1 MEVDNGGLLAAS
13 LENTLSLALALR
25 SSAVSSPSPA
35 FTTTTPAFPSSE
47 SSASAATLTATSE
60 ASSGSS
66 SIITSISTSILTS
79 PSTSAESSTESTPES
94 SSKAPSA
101 SPEPTASPE
110 SSSSSSS
117 APASSTFT
125 LLVSTL
131 VVVVIISRGC
141 LSFISGCT
149 RSSAPY
155 IPWTI
160 PSELTTTAAT
170 SATPAITFTT
180 LFSILLFIS
189 SLTSALSTPTTP
201 AICSIGRPFDR
212 SSLWPRDVG
221 SLVALLSDHNV
232 KLNNL
237 AIADRPDSFLR
248 VVLDDGSLVNKD
260 IFLGVVPVD
269 ESISRLDVEPF
280 HRAAHLGGDHLLY
293 RFLLLLHLLH
303 LCLLFHS
310 LLLGGLGV
318 RVSHDVSLALM
329 VTNFPSS
336 SFTYTSC

>member
-25 SSAVSSPSPA
+25 GSAVSSPSPA
-35 FTTTTPAFPSSE
+35 FTTTAPAFPSSE

-101 SPEPTASPE
+101 SPEPTASPK
-110 SSSSSSS
+110 SSSSSAP

-131 VVVVIISRGC
+131 VVVVIVSRGC

-149 RSSAPY
+149 RSSAPH

-189 SLTSALSTPTTP
+189 PP
-201 AICSIGRPFDR
+201 
-212 SSLWPRDVG
+212 
-221 SLVALLSDHNV
+221 H
-232 KLNNL
+232 
-237 AIADRPDSFLR
+237 SF
-248 VVLDDGSLVNKD
+248 K
-260 IFLGVVPVD
+260 
-269 ESISRLDVEPF
+269 
-280 HRAAHLGGDHLLY
+280 
-293 RFLLLLHLLH
+293 
-303 LCLLFHS
+303 
-310 LLLGGLGV
+310 
-318 RVSHDVSLALM
+318 
-329 VTNFPSS
+329 
-336 SFTYTSC
+336 